1 MMGQR
6 RTPGMEN
13 GYGADA
19 SAQVLGIG
27 RDRDQGLG
35 RSLEQDVVD
44 RRLVVIGDDGDGCR
58 QRENEAIMGNRQE
71 FGLPFGEPSSGRRAL
86 TLRAMAVAA
95 RVVGDDL
102 MGAVFAARDMTAE
115 RRRAA
120 VL

>member
-27 RDRDQGLG
+27 RDRNQSLG

-44 RRLVVIGDDGDGCR
+44 RRLVVIGDVGDGRR
-58 QRENEAIMGNRQE
+58 QRENEVIIGNLQQ
-71 FGLPFGEPSSGRRAL
+71 FGFPLGQPDSGRRAL
-86 TLRAMAVAA
+86 TLRAMAVATGNGRRPLPVLWA
-95 RVVGDDL
+95 KSA
-102 MGAVFAARDMTAE
+102 MGSQ
-115 RRRAA
+115 
-120 VL
+120 